1 MNHVKKMILV
11 PHESVARLNDPTPS
25 TSHTQ
30 MSALDT
36 EMNYILRKQYADDS
50 EKWKKYNEAL
60 QRFLHFSKESQKPVS
75 IEIESILGEK
85 KDTGDPNLNSVIRQR
100 LASVLPRTYKDQA
113 VKIHDYLA
121 VDGTPITWDSNGVIS
136 IKGTAIP
143 HSNIID
149 LISDLTRN
157 RKNFEPQGM
166 SQFIQTLLHI

>member
-60 QRFLHFSKESQKPVS
+60 QRFLYFSKESHKPVS
-75 IEIESILGEK
+75 IEIQPVSDEK
-85 KDTGDPNLNSVIRQR
+85 NTADSTADSVIRQR

-121 VDGTPITWDSNGVIS
+121 ADGTPITWDSNGVIS
-136 IKGTAIP
+136 IKGTTIP